1 VCDTEIDVL
10 NLGATQSANRLKPN
24 GERMGSLSLH
34 DHLTRGHD
42 NNLPLIRM
50 VAALMVLVSHTFA
63 LSSGLAS
70 DEPWR
75 TTYGHT
81 PGTIAVEVFFVIS
94 GVLLTHSLTTRQSLP
109 AFAVARILRIY
120 PGLMVAVLL
129 TVMLVSSLAS
139 SLNVQTWIT
148 SPSLWHHIFVN
159 ASALMPTAYELPG
172 VFLNNPAQGVVN
184 GSLWS
189 LRWELGAYIVL
200 AALWGMAHGLRRPLL
215 FKISALV
222 LLALLAGLLIVGPI
236 IGRAQAP
243 YQVIITRVAFM
254 FTAGSALC
262 VLSPF
267 IKLTHVGALAAAALL
282 MVGVLNPKLF
292 TLVYT
297 VTLPYLLVYLAFVPR
312 GAIRQYN
319 RLGDYSYGTY
329 LYAFPLQQL
338 LVALNPGITNAPLM
352 IGSWVLTMLAAI
364 ASWHWV
370 EKPAMAW
377 QKRLLRGS
385 SQTSSATQTLPPVA
399 ANR

>member
-1 VCDTEIDVL
+1 M
-10 NLGATQSANRLKPN
+10 AA
-24 GERMGSLSLH
+24 LSLH
-34 DHLTRGHD
+34 DHLVRGHN

-81 PGTIAVEVFFVIS
+81 PGTIAVEIFFVIS

-120 PGLMVAVLL
+120 PGLIVAVLL

-139 SLNVQTWIT
+139 SLSVQTWIT
-148 SPSLWHHIFVN
+148 STSLWRHVFIN
-159 ASALMPTAYELPG
+159 ASALMPTEYTLPG
-172 VFLNNPAQGVVN
+172 VFLTNPAQGVVN

-200 AALWGMAHGLRRPLL
+200 ATLWGAAHAWRRPLL

-222 LLALLAGLLIVGPI
+222 LLVLLACLLAFGPV

-254 FTAGSALC
+254 FTAGAALC
-262 VLSPF
+262 ILSTH
-267 IKLTHVGALAAAALL
+267 IKLTHIGALIAGALL
-282 MVGVLNPKLF
+282 LVGVLNPKFF
-292 TLVYT
+292 TLAYT
-297 VTLPYLLVYLAFVPR
+297 VTLPYLLVYLAFVPS

-338 LVALNPGITNAPLM
+338 VVALNPGITNAPLM
-352 IGSWVLTMLAAI
+352 IASGLLTTLAAV

-377 QKRLLRGS
+377 QKRILRGA
-385 SQTSSATQTLPPVA
+385 SQVSGAAKHVPSAGVH
-399 ANR
+399 R